1 MKEIQPTFRA
11 STPLPESVTGTSSE
25 KARVSTGLDSSGPV
39 PSVSSM
45 QRSEFNFIYYTDM
58 NSSDVNE
65 QSYEKFGNALNGF
78 ASRRSS
84 RLTDMITQLLN
95 LDMAMAL
102 SKINSNMLKRIDKL
116 KAAAEQTRL
125 AAADLITGAAVNLTI
140 TGASHL
146 MSMQQSNASK
156 NAAGEASEMNKEADP
171 LKSRKAE
178 IKETLK
184 AGCACDADEQALL
197 TEKSEVKSQLSA
209 IESRVQIKSD
219 MSSALSS
226 MAGGISGL
234 GSTAGKFAESVKAA
248 DAKLHEAD
256 KQEIEADAQVSQAA
270 YEAEQ
275 KAIDSLKQL
284 AAALIASSKE
294 VKDAE
299 DQVRAL
305 LARNV

>member
-1 MKEIQPTFRA
+1 MKEIQSAFRTNRLLA
-11 STPLPESVTGTSSE
+11 EHAQDVSSE
-25 KARVSTGLDSSGPV
+25 KGVVSPGIHSSESV
-39 PSVSSM
+39 PSVSAM
-45 QRSEFNFIYYTDM
+45 QKSEFNFIYYTDM
-58 NSSDVNE
+58 NSGDING

-95 LDMAMAL
+95 LDRAMAL
-102 SKINSNMLKRIDKL
+102 SKINSNMLKRIDEL

-125 AAADLITGAAVNLTI
+125 AASDLVTGAAVNLTL
-140 TGASHL
+140 TGASQL

-171 LKSRKAE
+171 LKARKAE

-184 AGCACDADEQALL
+184 AGCACDADEQALM
-197 TEKSEVKSQLSA
+197 TEKSEVKSQLSD

-219 MSSALSS
+219 MSGALSS

-234 GSTAGKFAESVKAA
+234 GGTAGKFAESVKAA
-248 DAKLHEAD
+248 DSKLHEAD

-275 KAIDSLKQL
+275 KALDSLKQL
-284 AAALIASSKE
+284 AAALIASGKE